1 MRNKLLKHFHSE
13 LSDASKLSHL
23 ILWFSFAFIM
33 IFFLWAYF
41 AKIDEVTHADG
52 KVIPSQR
59 VQVVQNLEGGI
70 VNKINV
76 NEGQIVDKDQVL
88 MVLDDIKF
96 SSDFKENKLK
106 ELSLEVKIARLSAQ
120 LNNTSFVPSNEVSAA
135 LPELV
140 KSEKALYESRQRE
153 MKMMEENLKL
163 TQKEINMTRPLI
175 KKGAVSE
182 VDVLRLEQQ
191 LSDTKGK
198 IANAKSTDLD
208 NLNSRKAEMAG
219 LKESNHTLKDRL
231 ERTTI
236 RSPVHGIVKQLYV
249 NTVGGVIKPGMDL
262 MEIVPLDDTLLIS
275 AKVRPKDI
283 GFININQKAT
293 VKVTAY
299 DFSIYG
305 GLEGIVEHIGADTKI
320 DETNPRDSSYYEIW
334 VRTQQK
340 FLEKNGHKYRI
351 IPGMTTTVD
360 ILTGEKTVFDY
371 IMKPILKAKQLALR
385 ER

>member
-13 LSDASKLSHL
+13 LSDAGKLSHL
-23 ILWFSFAFIM
+23 ILWFSFAFII
-33 IFFLWAYF
+33 IFFIWAYF

-76 NEGQIVDKDQVL
+76 NEGQIVEKDQVL

-106 ELSLEVKIARLSAQ
+106 ELALQVKIARLNAQ
-120 LNNTSFVPSNEVSAA
+120 LANTPFVPSAEVSATI
-135 LPELV
+135 PELV
-140 KSEKALYESRQRE
+140 KSEKALYDSRQRE
-153 MKMMEENLKL
+153 MKMMEENLRL

-191 LSDTKGK
+191 LSDTRGK

-208 NLNSRKAEMAG
+208 NLNSRKAELAG

-236 RSPVHGIVKQLYV
+236 HSPVNGIVKQLYV

-283 GFININQKAT
+283 GFINISQKAM

-305 GLEGIVEHIGADTKI
+305 GLEGTVEHIGADTKV

-334 VRTQQK
+334 VRTNQK
-340 FLEKNGHKYRI
+340 FLEKDGRKLRI

-360 ILTGEKTVFDY
+360 ILTGQKTVFDY
-371 IMKPILKAKQLALR
+371 IMKPILKAKQVALR

>member
-1 MRNKLLKHFHSE
+1 MHNKLLKHFHSE
-13 LSDASKLSHL
+13 LSSESKLSHL
-23 ILWFSFAFIM
+23 ILWISFAFII
-33 IFFLWAYF
+33 IFFFWAYF

-70 VNKINV
+70 VDKIHV
-76 NEGQIVDKDQVL
+76 NEGQIVDKGEVL
-88 MVLDDIKF
+88 MELDDLKF

-106 ELSLEVKIARLSAQ
+106 ELALQVKIARLSAQ
-120 LNNTSFVPSNEVSAA
+120 LNNTPFVPSAEVSAA

-140 KSEKALYESRQRE
+140 KSEKALFESRQRE
-153 MKMMEENLKL
+153 MKMMEENLRL

-191 LSDTKGK
+191 SSDTKGK

-236 RSPVHGIVKQLYV
+236 RSPVNGIVKQLYV

-262 MEIVPLDDTLLIS
+262 MEIVPLDDTLLVS

-283 GFININQKAT
+283 GFINVNQKAM

-305 GLEGIVEHIGADTKI
+305 GLEGTVEHIGADTKI

-334 VRTQQK
+334 VRTHQK
-340 FLEKNGHKYRI
+340 FLEKDGHQLRI

-360 ILTGEKTVFDY
+360 ILTGHKTVFDY
-371 IMKPILKAKQLALR
+371 IMKPILKAKQVALR